1 MSPLFVSSLSDCDWL
16 IDWSYSFSLSHY
28 SIVSKNIIDLHEGS
42 ICVYSA
48 GMGHGC
54 TFSIELPI
62 IVDQPLDFDVNNKL
76 IFETNDNT
84 SFTELIIP
92 EDDNFNNYINSNGS
106 ERIKLSPLVRL
117 SSKLSNNSIIVDSES
132 EHGNTKIKALIVDDS
147 SMNRKMVRRLLEMKG
162 NRDDNDY
169 NGYDDDNS
177 YDNDDD
183 DDNNCHWP

>member
-16 IDWSYSFSLSHY
+16 IDWSYSYFYIPFPLFLSHY
-28 SIVSKNIIDLHEGS
+28 SVVSKNIIDLHEGS

-62 IVDQPLDFDVNNKL
+62 IVDEPLDFDVNNKL

-92 EDDNFNNYINSNGS
+92 
-106 ERIKLSPLVRL
+106 
-117 SSKLSNNSIIVDSES
+117 
-132 EHGNTKIKALIVDDS
+132 
-147 SMNRKMVRRLLEMKG
+147 
-162 NRDDNDY
+162 
-169 NGYDDDNS
+169 
-177 YDNDDD
+177 
-183 DDNNCHWP
+183 